1 MTNLPRNTFNN
12 NLYWRTLYAV
22 INEKKH
28 RTETGELEKNIFIHT
43 IIFSVLR
50 RPQFEREGILYM
62 GSIVWGTEP
71 LKAIFKKA
79 YIKVY

>member
-1 MTNLPRNTFNN
+1 ML
-12 NLYWRTLYAV
+12 LSMK
-22 INEKKH
+22 KKH
-28 RTETGELEKNIFIHT
+28 HTEIGELEKNIFIHT

-79 YIKVY
+79 YVKVY